1 MSEFKPPEGVN
12 FSCQNPVPI
21 AALSKDLC
29 KIAAFLQHKF
39 LYVALQRFDDWWQHD
54 GLHFDRGLLDW
65 HALFATVG
73 SPRGIYESMP
83 GDDYVRIGVAAS
95 DGKWY
100 LRFYATGMTKASS
113 WRVIMILHCCQ
124 VLQKNSVKLFPASKR
139 ASKRKHPNSIS
150 DESSK
155 VSENRHAGSSVGSE
169 SEASLL
175 RPCDTEG
182 EGGQPVAVSSVDSVC

>member
-100 LRFYATGMTKASS
+100 LRFYASWDDEGEFLEGDYDITLLPGLAEEFREVIPSLKAS
-113 WRVIMILHCCQ
+113 IQ
-124 VLQKNSVKLFPASKR
+124 
-139 ASKRKHPNSIS
+139 
-150 DESSK
+150 E
-155 VSENRHAGSSVGSE
+155 
-169 SEASLL
+169 EASQQYFGRIVEGVREPPRRLL
-175 RPCDTEG
+175 RG
-182 EGGQPVAVSSVDSVC
+182 VRK